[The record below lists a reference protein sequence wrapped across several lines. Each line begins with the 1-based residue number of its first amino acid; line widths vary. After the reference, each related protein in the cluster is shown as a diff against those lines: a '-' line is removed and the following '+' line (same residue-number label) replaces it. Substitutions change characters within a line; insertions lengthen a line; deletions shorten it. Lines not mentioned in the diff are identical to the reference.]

1 MDDEKGDTEST
12 GSRVH
17 PVRAKNGGSVVKP
30 LGPRPPWRVVPGSCV
45 FPTSRDG
52 AGDDHGNDGSSTTGI
67 ATSRPG
73 LWGTRGW
80 PWVGLLLGVA
90 VLGFWKPYFSQLGAA
105 QGMAHLHAASM
116 LAWIGMLVAQP
127 LLIRS
132 RRPAWHRR
140 IGKASY
146 AVVPLI
152 VASALAL
159 AQQRIGRAPP
169 EMLPMQQFVLFL
181 GVSMAILFAIV
192 WGLGVRYRN
201 DSALHARYMGG
212 TVLTL
217 IDPSLVRVLIFW
229 VPSVPPPFYQL
240 ITFGVVYAIL
250 ALLIFLDRKS
260 TRGRSAL
267 WVLLGLFVTLHA
279 LIMTVPG
286 TQAWQRFAVW
296 YAGL

>member
-1 MDDEKGDTEST
+1 
-12 GSRVH
+12 
-17 PVRAKNGGSVVKP
+17 
-30 LGPRPPWRVVPGSCV
+30 
-45 FPTSRDG
+45 
-52 AGDDHGNDGSSTTGI
+52 
-67 ATSRPG
+67 
-73 LWGTRGW
+73 
-80 PWVGLLLGVA
+80 VGLLLGVA